1 VIAARV
7 VALAFLLTV
16 LLVPLVRR
24 AALRV
29 KLVAEPGG
37 RHAHT
42 TPTPLGG
49 GVALFLAVWATVA
62 FTLNPLDG
70 RILGIFLGS
79 LLLFALSLADD
90 FFGLPV
96 LPRLLG
102 QILVAII
109 AWHYGVQIKFI
120 TGLFVSHVNL
130 PVLPV
135 GMLSAPFT
143 VLWIV
148 FMINAVNWIDGLD
161 GLAAGVIAIA
171 STTLSIMGFVSGNLM
186 VGVASAALAASC
198 AAFLLFNFNPA
209 RIFMGD
215 SGSMFLG
222 YMVAC
227 LSVLG
232 AFKSTALV
240 AVAVPILA
248 LGIPIYDTLSTML
261 GRLWRGQPVHR
272 ADRTHFHHRLLDR
285 GLSVRQ
291 TVLTI
296 YGVTAVLCLIALGL
310 WWR

>member
-1 VIAARV
+1 MIAARV
-7 VALAFLLTV
+7 VAIAFFLTV

-29 KLVAEPGG
+29 GLVAKPGE

-42 TPTPLGG
+42 KTTPVGG
-49 GVALFLAVWATVA
+49 GIAMFLAVWTAVA
-62 FTLNPLDG
+62 LSDHPPDPRLFG
-70 RILGIFLGS
+70 VFLGS
-79 LLLFALSLADD
+79 LVLFLVCVVDD
-90 FFGLPV
+90 FFSLPAG
-96 LPRLLG
+96 PRFLV
-102 QILVAII
+102 QILVAVI
-109 AWHYGVQIKFI
+109 AWHYGVQIEFI
-120 TGLFVSHVNL
+120 TALFVSHVDL
-130 PVLPV
+130 PMLPV
-135 GMLSAPFT
+135 GWLSAPFT

-148 FMINAVNWIDGLD
+148 FMTNAVNWIDGLD

-171 STTLSIMGFVSGNLM
+171 SATLATMGFVSGNVL

-198 AAFLLFNFNPA
+198 VAFLIYNFNPA

-215 SGSMFLG
+215 AGAMFLG

-261 GRLWRGQPVHR
+261 GRLWRGQPIHH

-296 YGVTAVLCLIALGL
+296 YGLTAMLCLIALGL